1 MTSSDDRKPLD
12 AQEKWARLVADTRGA
27 PTRSLSA
34 ESYVAASKRPQP
46 KVDGRSLRKTG
57 RTEQFNVRLKADTK
71 LAIQRLADEND
82 WLIGEVIE
90 HAIAALTVQ
99 LHKP

>member
-1 MTSSDDRKPLD
+1 MTSSDDRKSLD
-12 AQEKWARLVADTRGA
+12 THQRWARLVAETRGT
-27 PTRSLSA
+27 PTRALTA
-34 ESYVAASKRPQP
+34 DDYVAGGKRSQT

-71 LAIQRLADEND
+71 RAIQQLADEND

-90 HAIAALTVQ
+90 HAVAALTAK
-99 LHKP
+99 LSNP